1 MDLGRSK
8 RFTNKKIKH
17 SSNRVVT
24 RTIHIVLIAILALII
39 TVIST
44 NRILA
49 TNTAEVTTVT
59 EVQKFYEF
67 EKNEN
72 TLDLEKILNE
82 NISIIKTKEVVIEE
96 REIPYGTV
104 TTQSEQ
110 LPLGEESIVQEGE
123 NGLEQVKVVKNYEN
137 DVFVDENILTKTTLK
152 ESKGKLVQIGT
163 SEFLKKHKVH
173 VGDKLYVTTEI
184 FIKKENNIESSDVIK
199 VAKYLDVTLLEMA
212 GEWCKVEYKETEGYI
227 QCENLTS
234 EKTTPKI
241 VEQNRIQKLLLTLDI
256 NMALNEPS
264 GLTLKDFQRILSN
277 QSSDLNHIFKD
288 NAEAFYNVEQRYNVN
303 GVFLAALAIHE
314 SGWGTSTISID
325 KKNLFGYGAYDS
337 NPYDGAYTFE
347 TYEEGVDLLGQ
358 VFAKHYINTAGTK
371 IHNGEIATG
380 KYYNGSSLSAI
391 NVRYSTDEEWA
402 TKVYSIMEMLYSK
415 L

>member
-1 MDLGRSK
+1 M
-8 RFTNKKIKH
+8 
-17 SSNRVVT
+17 
-24 RTIHIVLIAILALII
+24 LALII
-39 TVIST
+39 TIIST
-44 NRILA
+44 NGILA
-49 TNTAEVTTVT
+49 TNTTTKET
-59 EVQKFYEF
+59 TPLEVQKFYEF

-72 TLDLEKILNE
+72 TLDLEKIINE

-104 TTQSEQ
+104 TIESDQ
-110 LPLGEESIVQEGE
+110 LPLDEEAIMQEGE

-137 DVFVDENILTKTTLK
+137 DIFINENILAKTILK
-152 ESKGKLVQIGT
+152 ETKGKMIQIGT

-173 VGDKLYVTTEI
+173 IGDTMYVTADV
-184 FIKKENNIESSDVIK
+184 FVKKENNTESADIIK
-199 VAKYLDVTLLEMA
+199 VSKYLDVTLIEMA
-212 GEWCKVEYKETEGYI
+212 GEWCKISYNGIEGYM

-241 VEQNRIQKLLLTLDI
+241 IEQNRIQRILLTLDM
-256 NMALNEPS
+256 NMALNVPS
-264 GLTLKDFQRILSN
+264 GLTLKDFNRVLSN
-277 QSSDLNHIFKD
+277 NSSDINHIFRD
-288 NAEAFYNVEQRYNVN
+288 NAEVFYNIEQKYNVN

-314 SGWGTSTISID
+314 SGWGTSTIAND
-325 KKNLFGYGAYDS
+325 KNNLFGYGAYDS
-337 NPYDGAYTFE
+337 NPYDGAYIFE
-347 TYEEGVDLLGQ
+347 TYEESIDLLGQ
-358 VFAKHYINTAGTK
+358 VIAKHYINAPGTK

-391 NVRYSTDEEWA
+391 NVRYSTDKGWA